1 MYAVIETGGK
11 QHRVREGQVIKIEK
25 LEKGIGESV
34 EFGNVLMVS
43 SDKALKV
50 GAPYVKGALVTAEV
64 MDQARH
70 PKIRIL
76 KFRRRKHHMKHQGHR
91 QYYTAVKVTGIK
103 A

>member
-34 EFGNVLMVS
+34 EFANVLMVS
-43 SDKALKV
+43 SEKALKV

-64 MDQARH
+64 TDQARH

>member
-1 MYAVIETGGK
+1 MYAVFETGSK
-11 QHRVREGQVIKIEK
+11 QHRVREGQVLKIEK
-25 LEKGIGESV
+25 LEKGIGDVV
-34 EFGNVLMVS
+34 EFTNVLMVS
-43 SDKALKV
+43 SEKALKV
-50 GAPYVKGALVTAEV
+50 GSPYVKGAVVTVEV
-64 MDQARH
+64 MAQARH

>member
-11 QHRVREGQVIKIEK
+11 QHRVREGQTLKIEK
-25 LEKGIGESV
+25 LEKGIGEIV

-43 SDKALKV
+43 LDKDLKV
-50 GAPYVKGALVTAEV
+50 GSPYVKGAVVTAEV
-64 MDQARH
+64 MAQARH